1 MPEEFNEWAQLSAEQ
16 SERGD
21 KPHHIVP
28 DVLFWGDLSHI
39 IELPLNN
46 TALMNVLRTTT
57 V

>member
-39 IELPLNN
+39 IELP
-46 TALMNVLRTTT
+46 
-57 V
+57 